1 MRSDYWSWGIG
12 SQEPHGSPSLNKG
25 GKVCRQR
32 GRNNLKW
39 TGMIRRVLTT
49 VLKGE
54 QWMIQRKRFRNCNI
68 QTSTLEKEAKLPAS
82 YQGPNRQNCL
92 LLNDDK
98 LTEPLYSRSSD
109 YVRLKFFQLKFDR
122 NQMIHSFHVR
132 MLFIRPRL
140 NILIF
145 LPFSGWKYSY
155 GSWRFCSF
163 LLCYIY
169 GTNPVSLSCTVH
181 QTVISIEHLIMA
193 SAEFFQFFFSTFA
206 GWRKE

>member
-1 MRSDYWSWGIG
+1 
-12 SQEPHGSPSLNKG
+12 
-25 GKVCRQR
+25 
-32 GRNNLKW
+32 
-39 TGMIRRVLTT
+39 
-49 VLKGE
+49 
-54 QWMIQRKRFRNCNI
+54 MIQRKRFRNCNI

-169 GTNPVSLSCTVH
+169 GTNPVSHVPFIKLSLASNIWLWQAQNFFNFFFYVCRLEKGIIHIQLSYKCIIVPPH
-181 QTVISIEHLIMA
+181 VLYLHNAQSCIFSISINLSLGFILPIFLKFH
-193 SAEFFQFFFSTFA
+193 
-206 GWRKE
+206 

>member
-1 MRSDYWSWGIG
+1 
-12 SQEPHGSPSLNKG
+12 
-25 GKVCRQR
+25 
-32 GRNNLKW
+32 
-39 TGMIRRVLTT
+39 
-49 VLKGE
+49 
-54 QWMIQRKRFRNCNI
+54 MIQRKRFRNCNI

-109 YVRLKFFQLKFDR
+109 YVRPKFFQLKFDR

-169 GTNPVSLSCTVH
+169 GTNPVSHVPFIKLSLASNIWLWQAQNFFNFFFYVCRLEKAIIHIQLSYKCIIVPPH
-181 QTVISIEHLIMA
+181 VLYLHNAQSCILSISINLSLGFILQIFLKFH
-193 SAEFFQFFFSTFA
+193 
-206 GWRKE
+206 

>member
-1 MRSDYWSWGIG
+1 
-12 SQEPHGSPSLNKG
+12 
-25 GKVCRQR
+25 
-32 GRNNLKW
+32 
-39 TGMIRRVLTT
+39 
-49 VLKGE
+49 
-54 QWMIQRKRFRNCNI
+54 MIQRKRFRNCNI

-169 GTNPVSLSCTVH
+169 GTNPVSCHVPFIKLS
-181 QTVISIEHLIMA
+181 LA
-193 SAEFFQFFFSTFA
+193 SNIWLWQAQNFFFFFFLRLPFRERNNSHTV
-206 GWRKE
+206 KL